1 MRNSLKLRLSE
12 SIAKFACALPNVSKF
27 KVGTSL
33 MWHCGRAPPQKG
45 KYIKL
50 FFQKCSLFQ
59 KKLCIFAIEYLTSL
73 K

>member
-33 MWHCGRAPPQKG
+33 MWHCGRAPLK
-45 KYIKL
+45 KANILSY
-50 FFQKCSLFQ
+50 FFKNVLCFRKNYVSLQ
-59 KKLCIFAIEYLTSL
+59 SNISPH
-73 K
+73 